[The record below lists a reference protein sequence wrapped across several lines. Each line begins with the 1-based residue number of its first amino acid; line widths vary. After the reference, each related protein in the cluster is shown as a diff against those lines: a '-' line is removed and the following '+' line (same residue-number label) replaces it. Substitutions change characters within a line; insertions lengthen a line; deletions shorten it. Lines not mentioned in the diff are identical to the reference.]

1 MKAVAICG
9 YKGSGKD
16 FVANV
21 LINWA
26 RQHNFYGRK
35 AAFADPIKWVIMDAF
50 DLNEELEYDNFK
62 RSSVQLS
69 SGKVIPG
76 RDILRSIGM
85 TMRSFNQDEF
95 VKRMDK
101 YIKTINPP
109 HELEP
114 IVVITDLR
122 FKNEVKWAK
131 ENHIPIIKVKRNT
144 AVFDG
149 HVSEMEIDDFLCD
162 YIVDN
167 NRDPEQT
174 EDHVKKI
181 ASIIFS

>member
-26 RQHNFYGRK
+26 RQNNFYGRK

-50 DLNEELEYDNFK
+50 DLTSEEEYDMFK
-62 RSSVQLS
+62 RSSVRLAND
-69 SGKVIPG
+69 KVIPG

-95 VKRMDK
+95 VKRMDN
-101 YIKTINPP
+101 YIKRFSPP
-109 HELEP
+109 QNMEG

-131 ENHIPIIKVKRNT
+131 ENHIPIIKVKRNS

-162 YIVDN
+162 YIIDN

-174 EDHVKKI
+174 EAHVKKI
-181 ASIIFS
+181 ADIIFS